1 MIGFEDSAG
10 LNVSN
15 HYGARTSGQTSGVIK
30 TEGSKNTL
38 SITVKAGDVG
48 VALFQAPSI
57 PAGSLIT
64 AAYVKVSEAFALGG
78 TTPTI
83 DIGTSGSV
91 ATNNVEVSEAQAEAT
106 GTYDIFSTAKGTWAA
121 SLAAATTVAI
131 ELGGTTPTKTAA
143 GELEVVIEYF
153 AVVV

>member
-1 MIGFEDSAG
+1 MAYENSAG
-10 LNVSN
+10 INVSN
-15 HYGARTSGQTSGVIK
+15 HYGPRDTGQTSGVIK
-30 TEGSKNTL
+30 TEGSKSTL
-38 SITVKAGDVG
+38 SIVVKAADIG
-48 VALFQAPSI
+48 VALYQAPDI

-83 DIGTSGSV
+83 DFGTSGSA
-91 ATNNVEVSEAQAEAT
+91 ATNNVELSEAQAEAV
-106 GTYDIFSTAKGTWAA
+106 GSYDIFSTAKGTWAA

-131 ELGGTTPTKTAA
+131 ALGGTTPTKTAA